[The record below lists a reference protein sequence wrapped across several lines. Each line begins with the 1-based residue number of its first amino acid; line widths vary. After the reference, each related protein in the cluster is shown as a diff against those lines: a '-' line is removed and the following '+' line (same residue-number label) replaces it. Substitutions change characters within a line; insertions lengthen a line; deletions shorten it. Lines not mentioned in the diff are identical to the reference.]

1 MSSEHQKAESHEQ
14 RVIRLLSMLAEAVEP
29 VSCDETWSRDD
40 LAAAEELEAGG
51 FISAVITRMLQG
63 QVASIDCMKIKPSGR
78 AYLAELKHA
87 AEAQTSVGIIKH
99 NRWRFYWWFLGSVIV
114 LYLAHRLWFVLSH

>member
-1 MSSEHQKAESHEQ
+1 MSSEHPKAESHEQ

-40 LAAAEELEAGG
+40 LAAAEELESGG

-63 QVASIDCMKIKPSGR
+63 QIASIDCMKIKPSGR
-78 AYLAELKHA
+78 AYLAELKKQA
-87 AEAQTSVGIIKH
+87 TADTSVGFIKEH
-99 NRWRFYWWFLGSVIV
+99 RFSFYRWFFGIV
-114 LYLAHRLWFVLSH
+114 AAVVAALYVWYLTHH